1 MSKPR
6 IEEWTQLRGMAFLA
20 IVMQHN
26 IAEYIYRAD
35 IAQPDSIMLTM
46 IYHLTRFGT
55 PTFVFLAGVLLFY
68 HHSHKKPD
76 YPHFIRKRFGDIYV
90 PFVLWTLIYW
100 LAVRIFTPEFW
111 QSGTFDVR
119 SLIREL
125 FLPQTGYHLWF
136 VLMVFQFYVLF
147 PLFLRAAQF
156 VQRKLGKMTKLTGTQ
171 SVIALVLIAAA
182 LYTMLMKWSYYD
194 TAGWTVALSPPWST
208 LLEYRSYSWV
218 MYWFYFLLGAV
229 CAWGI
234 EHWRHW
240 MVRALPWLICLFIGM
255 YIWLGYDVLKG
266 SGDIVNLNISTYLK
280 PTTFIIIMAQ
290 MLMLYGFLV
299 LLRSKNT
306 RFQQLFTWIG
316 RYSFGGYL
324 VHALIIY
331 CIAYVTRPLLLTG
344 WHLPV
349 TLLSFLVTVSIS
361 LAISWGLSK
370 LPGSRFTV
378 GLQRRK
384 RSNSPIRSTDESL
397 PRQKAGYST
406 SLSTKQQAL
415 AEPDVH

>member
-76 YPHFIRKRFGDIYV
+76 YPRFIRKRFGDIYV

-119 SLIREL
+119 SFIREL

-194 TAGWTVALSPPWST
+194 MAGWTAALSPPWST
-208 LLEYRSYSWV
+208 LLEYRSYSWA

-240 MVRALPWLICLFIGM
+240 MVRALPWLVCLFIGM

-344 WHLPV
+344 LHLPV

>member
-76 YPHFIRKRFGDIYV
+76 YPRYIRKRFGDIYV

-119 SLIREL
+119 SFIREL

-147 PLFLRAAQF
+147 TLFLRAAQF

-194 TAGWTVALSPPWST
+194 MAGWTAALSPPWST
-208 LLEYRSYSWV
+208 LLEYRSYSWA

-240 MVRALPWLICLFIGM
+240 MVRALPWLVCLFIGM

-344 WHLPV
+344 LHLPV